1 MPTLITE
8 GMVSFRVQ
16 RHGGQSVARGL
27 WLGLASL
34 AGSHMRPAL
43 SVRAPSP
50 GLALGIANP
59 VEGRSTEVG
68 WCALRIPFVPRG
80 CDSVFSAVLA
90 PWCARPRLC
99 VLVFPHSQTL
109 GVPPSDTKS
118 HPSL

>member
-8 GMVSFRVQ
+8 GIVSFRVQ

-43 SVRAPSP
+43 SVRALSP

-59 VEGRSTEVG
+59 VEGCSTEVG
-68 WCALRIPFVPRG
+68 VCPVHPVCLQ
-80 CDSVFSAVLA
+80 
-90 PWCARPRLC
+90 RL
-99 VLVFPHSQTL
+99 
-109 GVPPSDTKS
+109 
-118 HPSL
+118 